1 MNYTNV
7 MVKPNSLEDCFQELA
22 RLASPEHDFSGDVE
36 AVYECE
42 RIMAL
47 PGYKQLPID
56 QQAEVTHRREQILQ
70 NWQDPLSLHNDDSEQ
85 SNDDRLLR
93 FKLNRLMSLCTKQKG
108 KPLPEYNGT
117 QF

>member
-7 MVKPNSLEDCFQELA
+7 MAIPNSLEDCFQELA
-22 RLASPEHDFSGDVE
+22 RLASPEHEFPGDVE

-47 PGYKQLPID
+47 PTYKQLPID

-70 NWQDPLSLHNDDSEQ
+70 SWQAPLSLHNEDSEQ

-93 FKLNRLMSLCTKQKG
+93 FKLNRLMSLCSQQKG
-108 KPLPEYNGT
+108 KPLPEYSEI